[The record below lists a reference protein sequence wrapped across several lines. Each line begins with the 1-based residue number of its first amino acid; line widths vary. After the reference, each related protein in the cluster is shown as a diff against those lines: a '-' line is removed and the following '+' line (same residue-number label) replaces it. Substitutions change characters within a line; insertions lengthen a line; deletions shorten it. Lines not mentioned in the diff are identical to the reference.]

1 MMTATLRL
9 RSNKTFTIATNENF
23 NLDLLNL
30 LESADDVVAYKI
42 SIDGSE
48 LKQSGMD
55 HFFPTF
61 AAAAGGKLVLK
72 LHDDQPQ

>member
-1 MMTATLRL
+1 MMTITVRL
-9 RSNKTFTIATNENF
+9 RNKKTFTIATNDSF

-30 LESADDVVAYKI
+30 LDSSNDVVAYKI
-42 SIDGSE
+42 SVDGSE

-55 HFFPTF
+55 RFFPTF

-72 LHDDQPQ
+72 FPDDQPQ